1 MTGREKDLERIREYI
16 LDHEEF
22 FCGADGLGWNRPGGL
37 PQYYM
42 NHRDEWSL
50 DLARVER
57 LKREKKARDMAANR
71 GDPRVSTG
79 MAPETRQLLD
89 FIKDMAGRG
98 NTPAA
103 IAEHLGLQEQA
114 VRNVLAMGQR
124 AYQPAATGPALST
137 AVDGFLR
144 TFGRTPH
151 TGGKGNGNGN
161 GHGKQ
166 NGPV

>member
-1 MTGREKDLERIREYI
+1 
-16 LDHEEF
+16 
-22 FCGADGLGWNRPGGL
+22 
-37 PQYYM
+37 
-42 NHRDEWSL
+42 
-50 DLARVER
+50 
-57 LKREKKARDMAANR
+57 
-71 GDPRVSTG
+71 